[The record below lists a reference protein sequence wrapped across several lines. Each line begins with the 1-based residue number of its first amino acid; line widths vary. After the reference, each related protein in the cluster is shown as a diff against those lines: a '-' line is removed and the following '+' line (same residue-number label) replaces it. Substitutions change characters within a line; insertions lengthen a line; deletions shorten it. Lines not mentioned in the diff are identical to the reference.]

1 MEWRS
6 PKLDPGL
13 DNVEGDLEGLEKDV
27 WEIEG
32 KGKKRKLTTSD
43 TMTLVLLAVHASFFI
58 PMHPASAKS

>member
-1 MEWRS
+1 MGWS
-6 PKLDPGL
+6 FTKLGGGL
-13 DNVEGDLEGLEKDV
+13 DGVDGDLEGLEKDV